1 MAERYETVAVELE
14 FAAPLL
20 DPDTLIESDDWYLR
34 GKIDALAIDH
44 NTGDLLIVEHKTS
57 SSDISPGSDY
67 WRRLRLDSQISMYF
81 DGARALGYQPTGIV
95 YDVLAK
101 PNLRLGGPTKKR
113 AEAETLDEFRERF
126 RAAIADNPNGTY
138 ARSRLVRFDTEIDEA
153 RRDVWATARQ
163 LDQAMRLGEYP
174 RNPGACWKYNSMC
187 EFFAVCSGEATLD
200 DPNLFHKREGHSE
213 LSATDDTRPA
223 LTNSRISLAR
233 ECQRAHLYRYIE
245 GYETTARRPA
255 LAFGTLV
262 HLGLEHWWSA
272 TGDRL
277 EAAIEAMRGAEVEP
291 IDLVRAEELL
301 AGYDVRWAEHHPTA
315 AHRAA

>member
-1 MAERYETVAVELE
+1 MERYETVGVEVE

-20 DPDTLIESDDWYLR
+20 DPDTMIESDDWYLR

-44 NTGDLLIVEHKTS
+44 ATGELLIVEHKTS
-57 SSDISPGSDY
+57 SADISPGSDY
-67 WRRLRLDSQISMYF
+67 WRRLRLDSQISMYY
-81 DGARALGYQPTGIV
+81 DGARSLGYEPTGIV

-113 AEAETLDEFRERF
+113 AQAETLEEFRERF
-126 RAAIADNPNGTY
+126 SATIAENPNAIY
-138 ARSRLVRFDTEIDEA
+138 ARSRLVRFDAEIDEA

-163 LDQAMRLGEYP
+163 LDQAMRLNEYP
-174 RNPGACWKYNSMC
+174 RNPGACWKYGSMC
-187 EFFAVCSGEATLD
+187 EFFPVCSGEATLD
-200 DPNLFHKREGHSE
+200 DTTLFARRAGHSE

-233 ECQRAHLYRYIE
+233 ECQRAHLYRYVE

-272 TGDRL
+272 DGNRL
-277 EAAIEAMRGAEVEP
+277 ESAIEAMRASDVEP
-291 IDLVRAEELL
+291 IDLMRAEELL
-301 AGYDVRWAEHHPTA
+301 CGYDVRWAAHHLSA
-315 AHRAA
+315 AQAA

>member
-1 MAERYETVAVELE
+1 MERYETVGVEVE

-20 DPDTLIESDDWYLR
+20 DPDTMIESDDWYLR

-44 NTGDLLIVEHKTS
+44 ATGELLIVEHKTS
-57 SSDISPGSDY
+57 SADISPGSDY
-67 WRRLRLDSQISMYF
+67 WRRLRLDSQISMYY
-81 DGARALGYQPTGIV
+81 DGARALGYEPTGIV

-113 AEAETLDEFRERF
+113 AQAETLEEFRERF
-126 RAAIADNPNGTY
+126 SATIAENPNAIY
-138 ARSRLVRFDTEIDEA
+138 ARSRLVRFDAEIDEA

-163 LDQAMRLGEYP
+163 LDQAMRLGEHP
-174 RNPGACWKYNSMC
+174 RNPGACSKYGTMC
-187 EFFAVCSGEATLD
+187 EFFPVCSGEATLD
-200 DPNLFHKREGHSE
+200 DTTLFARRAGHSE

-233 ECQRAHLYRYIE
+233 ECQRAHLYRYVE
-245 GYETTARRPA
+245 GYQTTARRPA

-272 TGDRL
+272 DGNRL
-277 EAAIEAMRGAEVEP
+277 ESAIEAMRASDVEP
-291 IDLVRAEELL
+291 IDLMRAEELL
-301 AGYDVRWAEHHPTA
+301 CGYDVRWAEHHLSA
-315 AHRAA
+315 AQAA

>member
-1 MAERYETVAVELE
+1 MERYETVGVEVE

-44 NTGDLLIVEHKTS
+44 LTGELLIVEHKTS
-57 SSDISPGSDY
+57 SADISPGSDY
-67 WRRLRLDSQISMYF
+67 WRRLRLDSQISMYY
-81 DGARALGYQPTGIV
+81 DGARALGYEPTGIV

-101 PNLRLGGPTKKR
+101 PGLRLGGATKKR
-113 AEAETLDEFRERF
+113 AQAETLEEFRERF
-126 RAAIADNPNGTY
+126 SATIAENPNAIY
-138 ARSRLVRFDTEIDEA
+138 ARSRLVRFDAEIDEA

-174 RNPGACWKYNSMC
+174 RNPGACKKYGSMC
-187 EFFAVCSGEATLD
+187 EFFPVCSGEATLD
-200 DPNLFHKREGHSE
+200 DTTLFSRRVGHSE

-233 ECQRAHLYRYIE
+233 ECQRAHLYRYVE

-272 TGDRL
+272 DGNRL
-277 EAAIEAMRGAEVEP
+277 ESAIEAMRASDVEP
-291 IDLVRAEELL
+291 IDLMRAEEILC
-301 AGYDVRWAEHHPTA
+301 GYDIRWAAHHLSA
-315 AHRAA
+315 AQAA

>member
-1 MAERYETVAVELE
+1 MERYETVGVEVE

-20 DPDTLIESDDWYLR
+20 DPDTMIESDDWYLR

-44 NTGDLLIVEHKTS
+44 ATGELLIVEHKTS
-57 SSDISPGSDY
+57 SADISPGSDY
-67 WRRLRLDSQISMYF
+67 WRRLRLDSQISMYY
-81 DGARALGYQPTGIV
+81 DGARSLGYEPTGIV

-113 AEAETLDEFRERF
+113 AQAETLEEFRERF
-126 RAAIADNPNGTY
+126 SATIAENPNAIY
-138 ARSRLVRFDTEIDEA
+138 ARSRLVRFDAEIDEA

-163 LDQAMRLGEYP
+163 LDQAMRLNEYP
-174 RNPGACWKYNSMC
+174 RNPGACSKYGSMC
-187 EFFAVCSGEATLD
+187 EFFPVCSGEATLD
-200 DPNLFHKREGHSE
+200 DTTLFARRAGHSE

-233 ECQRAHLYRYIE
+233 ECQRAHLYRYVE

-272 TGDRL
+272 DGNRL
-277 EAAIEAMRGAEVEP
+277 ESAIEAMRASDVEP
-291 IDLVRAEELL
+291 IDLMRAEELL
-301 AGYDVRWAEHHPTA
+301 CGYDVRWAAHHLSA
-315 AHRAA
+315 AQAA